1 VTRGRAVALACVAAG
16 ALAAPAGSQVPAA
29 PIIATPLPAWLA
41 PGARLTVAGWAR
53 SDVAVAL
60 AVDGRRVALAHSG
73 PRGRFAVGATIAT
86 AGRHAIVVVAGG
98 SRVALGMLLVRPIV
112 LAAVGDITPGEGV
125 ADSLASSGIAY
136 PWSSVAPVLHAADIA
151 TANLEGVIS
160 DAGTPVA
167 NKEFHLRGGPALL
180 QGAATIAGIDVFT
193 VANNHSLDYGPVA
206 FLDTL
211 RAAHGVGIETVGGGA
226 DLADARR
233 PVILERGGLRI
244 AILGYSDVRP
254 PGFDATADAP
264 GTAPADPAE
273 ISADVEH
280 ARRLADLVIVWFHW
294 GIELQTTPNAR
305 QEELAQVALGS
316 GADVVLG
323 AHPHVLQPVER
334 RGRTIVAW
342 SLGNFVF
349 PSHSVGTGST
359 GILLVRLA
367 ASGVTGSQFVR
378 AHIAGFR
385 PVLDSR

>member
-1 VTRGRAVALACVAAG
+1 VTRGRAFALAAVAAG
-16 ALAAPAGSQVPAA
+16 ALAAPAGSQVPAPA
-29 PIIATPLPAWLA
+29 VIATPLPAWLA

-53 SDVAVAL
+53 SDAAVAL
-60 AVDGRRVALAHSG
+60 VVDGRRVAVSRSG
-73 PRGRFAVGATIAT
+73 PRGRFAVGATMGA

-98 SRVALGMLLVRPIV
+98 SRVALGTLLVRSIV

-125 ADSLASSGIAY
+125 ADSLASRGIAY

-151 TANLEGVIS
+151 TGNLEGVIS
-160 DAGTPVA
+160 DAGAPVA
-167 NKEFHLRGGPALL
+167 HKEFHLRGGPALL
-180 QGAATIAGIDVFT
+180 QGAATVARIDVFT

-211 RAAHGVGIETVGGGA
+211 RAAHQFGIETVGGGA
-226 DLADARR
+226 DLAEARR

-254 PGFDATADAP
+254 PGFDATAGAP
-264 GTAPADPAE
+264 GTAPAYPAE
-273 ISADVEH
+273 IAADVAH
-280 ARRLADLVIVWFHW
+280 ARRTADLVVVWFHW
-294 GIELQTTPNAR
+294 GIELETTPDAR
-305 QEELAQVALGS
+305 QEELARVALGS

-349 PSHSVGTGST
+349 PSHSRGTDTT

-367 ASGVTGSQFVR
+367 ASGVVGTQFVP
-378 AHIAGFR
+378 AHITGFR